1 MTVNNSDQQL
11 IDYAV
16 TNLMAL
22 EKLAQFF
29 SIKNTQLY
37 SESIG
42 GHIRHII
49 EHYESLIFRE
59 SAQVNYD
66 LRKRDE
72 YLEQNVHEVIRRIRL
87 LVKELHEKIILQI
100 QETVSV
106 SCSGGSHGEYL
117 FTNQSSVGRELCFL
131 NSHCIHHLAII
142 KPICHQI
149 DIPLDEYF
157 GYAPSTIA
165 YLESQK
171 SEAL

>member
-1 MTVNNSDQQL
+1 MTAHHSNQQL
-11 IDYAV
+11 IDHTV

-29 SIKNTQLY
+29 LIKNTQLY

-59 SAQVNYD
+59 SGQINYD

-72 YLEQNVHEVIRRIRL
+72 YLEQNIHEVVRRVRL
-87 LVKELHEKIILQI
+87 LVKELHDNLIFQI
-100 QETVSV
+100 QEPVSV
-106 SCSGGSHGEYL
+106 SCSGGSHGEHL

-142 KPICHQI
+142 KPICHQL

-171 SEAL
+171 LEAL